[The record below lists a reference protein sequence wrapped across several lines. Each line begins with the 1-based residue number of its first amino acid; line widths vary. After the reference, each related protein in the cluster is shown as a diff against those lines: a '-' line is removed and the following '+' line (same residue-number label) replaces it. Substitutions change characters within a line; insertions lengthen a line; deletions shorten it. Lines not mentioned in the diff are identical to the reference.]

1 MDDKSLE
8 MLEFPRVRE
17 ILARFTSFSASHE
30 LAINLQPLLGYDQIS
45 LLLKQSAE
53 ARHLLSLRPEFS
65 IGGILDIRGPV
76 KMAARGKILEPRT
89 LIEIQQSLAAIC
101 QLRSSLKKLSDELP
115 LLWAIA
121 ADIVELRQTE
131 KDIGNCITPN
141 GEILDSASPELT
153 MMRQGFRRA
162 REQLLKRLET
172 IIRSP
177 KGQEIIQEPIVIQ
190 REGRYVI
197 PLKVERRKGIKG
209 TVHDISNT
217 GATVF
222 VEPWST
228 VELGNELRELTIKE
242 QREIERILRNLS
254 DEIGAHEIEISHNI
268 ALVAKLD
275 LALSKARYARSAR
288 ATEPAITT
296 FDEKTND
303 ATGKRAGALK
313 LVEARHPLLTEKA
326 VPLSVDVGKDFSI
339 LVITGPNTGGKTVA
353 LKTIG
358 LLTLMTQA
366 GIPIPASEE
375 SCIPIFDGVFAD
387 IGDEQNIEH
396 TLSTFGWHICNIV
409 RIIKSATER
418 TLVLLDELGTS
429 TDPVE
434 GSALARSILL
444 HFLSRGTTTI
454 TTTHYNDL
462 KTFAHVTSNMQNAS
476 LDFDPATLT
485 PTYHLTIGIPGGSN
499 ALATASHL
507 GLPSKIIS
515 NAKEMLSKGTQNM
528 ETLLTDLTR
537 EKQLATTLTHN
548 LEKELS
554 EAEQRNKE
562 LENELQQL
570 KTEEQKL
577 IQETRDNIMHEAA
590 GLQKEIHH
598 AKSELRKRKSRGGID
613 QATRALAAAE
623 EQLKKEDW
631 QAKAAKKTDVVI
643 MNENKIVPGDTVRLK
658 ETNLQATVLSI
669 SKRTH
674 QIEIQIGQTKIS
686 LGFGRVEKVTSLS
699 SEANSKIASVKKE
712 MRRRTAPVELDLRGK
727 RAAEIEWLLD
737 SYLNNASL
745 ANLPKVR
752 IIHGFGTGTVRDI
765 VRDFAISHPLAKSS
779 HPGERDEGGDG
790 VTIINL

>member
-8 MLEFPRVRE
+8 MVGFPRIRE

-30 LAINLQPLLGYDQIS
+30 LAVNLQPLLDYGQIS
-45 LLLKQSAE
+45 LLLRQSAE

-121 ADIVELRQTE
+121 ADIVELPQTE

-153 MMRQGFRRA
+153 MMRQGSRRA

-177 KGQEIIQEPIVIQ
+177 KGQKIIQEPIVTQ

-242 QREIERILRNLS
+242 QREVERILRNLS

-268 ALVAKLD
+268 TLVAKLD
-275 LALSKARYARSAR
+275 LALSKAKYARSAQ
-288 ATEPAITT
+288 ATEPTITT
-296 FDEKTND
+296 FDKKANG
-303 ATGKRAGALK
+303 ATGKRLDVLK
-313 LVEARHPLLTEKA
+313 LVNARHPLLAEKA

-366 GIPIPASEE
+366 GIPIPASGE

-396 TLSTFGWHICNIV
+396 TLSTFGWHMGNIV
-409 RIIKSATER
+409 RIIKNATER

-434 GSALARSILL
+434 GSVLARSILL
-444 HFLSRGTTTI
+444 YFLSKRAITI
-454 TTTHYNDL
+454 ATTHYNDL
-462 KTFAHVTSNMQNAS
+462 KAFAHVTSGIQNAS
-476 LDFDPATLT
+476 LDFDLATLT
-485 PTYHLTIGIPGGSN
+485 PTFHLTIGMPGGSN

-507 GLPSKIIS
+507 GLPSEIIS
-515 NAKEMLSKGTQNM
+515 GAKEMLSKGTQST
-528 ETLLTDLTR
+528 EALLTDLTR
-537 EKQLATTLTHN
+537 EKQLVTTLTHN

-554 EAEQRNKE
+554 GAEQRNKE
-562 LENELQQL
+562 LDNELQQL
-570 KTEEQKL
+570 RTKEQKV

-590 GLQKEIHH
+590 GLQKEIYH
-598 AKSELRKRKSRGGID
+598 AKSELRKRKSREGID
-613 QATRALAAAE
+613 QAAKALAAAE
-623 EQLKKEDW
+623 EQLKNEGW
-631 QAKAAKKTDVVI
+631 QAKAAQKTDAAI
-643 MNENKIVPGDTVRLK
+643 MNENKIAPGDTVRLK

-669 SKRTH
+669 SERTH
-674 QIEIQIGQTKIS
+674 QVEIQVGQTKIS
-686 LGFGRVEKVTSLS
+686 LGFGRVEKVTPPP
-699 SEANSKIASVKKE
+699 SEANLKIASVTKE
-712 MRRRTAPVELDLRGK
+712 VRRRTVPVELDLRGK
-727 RAAEIEWLLD
+727 RAAEIEWVLD

-745 ANLPKVR
+745 ANLTKVR
-752 IIHGFGTGTVRDI
+752 VIHGFGTGTVRSI
-765 VRDFAISHPLAKSS
+765 VRDLVISHPLVKSS
-779 HPGERDEGGDG
+779 HPGEQDEGGDG

>member
-30 LAINLQPLLGYDQIS
+30 LAINLQPLLSYDQIS

-76 KMAARGKILEPRT
+76 RMAARGKILEPRT

-177 KGQEIIQEPIVIQ
+177 KGHKIIQEPIVTQ

-268 ALVAKLD
+268 ALIAKLD

-288 ATEPAITT
+288 ATEPTITT
-296 FDEKTND
+296 FDEKD

-326 VPLSVDVGKDFSI
+326 VPLSVDVGEDFSI
-339 LVITGPNTGGKTVA
+339 LVITGPNTGGKTVT

-358 LLTLMTQA
+358 LLTMMTQA
-366 GIPIPASEE
+366 GIPIPASGE

-396 TLSTFGWHICNIV
+396 TLSTFGWHIGNIV

-454 TTTHYNDL
+454 ATTHYNDL
-462 KTFAHVTSNMQNAS
+462 KAFAHVTSNMQNAS

-507 GLPSKIIS
+507 GLPSEIIS

-528 ETLLTDLTR
+528 ETLLAGLTR

-570 KTEEQKL
+570 KAEKQRV

-590 GLQKEIHH
+590 GLQKEIRH
-598 AKSELRKRKSRGGID
+598 AKSELRKRKSREGID
-613 QATRALAAAE
+613 QATRALAAAG

-631 QAKAAKKTDVVI
+631 QAKAAKKTDVAI

-658 ETNLQATVLSI
+658 ETSLQATVLSI
-669 SKRTH
+669 SERTH
-674 QIEIQIGQTKIS
+674 QVEIQVGQTKIS

-712 MRRRTAPVELDLRGK
+712 IHRRTVPVELDLRGK

-779 HPGERDEGGDG
+779 HPGEQDEGGDG